1 MKLLEEGYLLLAK
14 PRVVHSIPGRLRL
27 QVPLLKKVGHERR
40 GWIQLICSLLKFP
53 EGIKDVTVS
62 RVTGTVLLHY
72 DSALVSEKEILSFI
86 SSVSRVFISQK
97 DDLHRLLANDSETV
111 FHYLRQWLERTMSRR
126 LHLDVNQRIL
136 LDDFHQKNTPDEL

>member
-27 QVPLLKKVGHERR
+27 QVPLLRKVGHERR

-72 DSALVSEKEILSFI
+72 DSTLVSEKEILSFI
-86 SSVSRVFISQK
+86 SSLSRVFISQK
-97 DDLHRLLANDSETV
+97 DDLRRLLANDSETV